1 MAQLLSYKCPNCGG
15 DLRFDPAKGDYQ
27 CEYCRSRFTQEALDA
42 VTEEKEREEK
52 EKAAK
57 EGAEQSAAKPEG
69 TEDEAVVYNCPSC
82 GAQIVTEKS
91 TAATFCYYCHNPV
104 ILTGRLEGKYRPDY
118 VVPFAIDRKKA
129 LDIFNNWIAQKKFV
143 PKAFY
148 DKDQIEKFSGVY
160 FPYHLY
166 SCRIEGHIDGQGTR
180 RETTRTGDYE
190 NITTGIYHVRRD
202 GDMPVKNVAR
212 NALKKA
218 NRILV
223 EGVQPYDFSDLK
235 PFSMPYLS
243 GFFAEKRDIE
253 SAEIEREVDAEV
265 KEHAMQQLRASIAGY
280 EDLRITDDALEVKD
294 RDWKYALLPVWTVTY
309 KEPGSGKIYY
319 FSMNGQNGKVIGE
332 LPVDRNAL
340 MAYFFKIAVPVF
352 AVMMA
357 VSYFIG

>member
-1 MAQLLSYKCPNCGG
+1 MMAVMVYKCPHCGAV
-15 DLRFDPAKGDYQ
+15 LEFDAETQKMTCDY
-27 CEYCRSRFTQEALDA
+27 CKSEFTPEEALKGEQSVEPQDI
-42 VTEEKEREEK
+42 REETP
-52 EKAAK
+52 EDSEFFNGHIKAWHC
-57 EGAEQSAAKPEG
+57 PE
-69 TEDEAVVYNCPSC
+69 C
-82 GAQIVTEKS
+82 GADIVADAN

-309 KEPGSGKIYY
+309 KEPGSGKVYY

-332 LPVDRNAL
+332 LPVDKNAL